1 LQLFIALESSVR
13 ALTPASFVGNPREDA
28 GLEPELVYTLAF
40 EEIDVDPSD
49 LDVIQVKP

>member
-1 LQLFIALESSVR
+1 MRLSTALESSVR
-13 ALTPASFVGNPREDA
+13 ALTPASFVGNPREDTR
-28 GLEPELVYTLAF
+28 LEPELVHTLAS